1 MVARSRVAVERAF
14 ARELARAAGGAL
26 IFALPL
32 LMTEEMWHLGAELDR
47 FRLLVLLALTPP
59 LLAGLCRYIGF
70 RRDLGWR
77 DAALDGLVAYAVGAT
92 VAAATLALLGRLD
105 QPSAASAGTVALL
118 AVPAAIG
125 AALARSQLGDQ
136 PDPAEDPN
144 AAQSN
149 GDRPGYAAELVLMA
163 AGALFLT
170 LNIAPTMEVEELAR
184 GMGPARALATVAVSL
199 ALLEAFVYALGFAG
213 QEERRAVPRRREL
226 LSFTVAGYAL
236 AFLISLLMLWV
247 LGRTDGEAVTAV
259 TRMAVTL
266 ALPASLGVAAAR
278 LIL

>member
-1 MVARSRVAVERAF
+1 MVAGSRVAVERAF

-32 LMTEEMWHLGAELDR
+32 LMTEEMWHLGAALDR

-70 RRDLGWR
+70 RRDLGWCS
-77 DAALDGLVAYAVGAT
+77 AALDGLVAYAVGAT

-105 QPSAASAGTVALL
+105 QPSAASAGTIALL

-125 AALARSQLGDQ
+125 AALARGQLGGE

-144 AAQSN
+144 AA
-149 GDRPGYAAELVLMA
+149 RPGYAAELVLMA

-184 GMGPARALATVAVSL
+184 GLGPARALLTVAASL
-199 ALLEAFVYALGFAG
+199 FLLEAFVYALGFSG
-213 QEERRAVPRRREL
+213 QEERRGGQRRREL

-259 TRMAVTL
+259 VRMAVVL
-266 ALPASLGVAAAR
+266 ALPASLGIAAAR